1 MIESPKNNN
10 PLNEAF
16 FPVDFRDLY
25 WKDEKT
31 GRNLF
36 GEGPRFVRGE
46 RFRAVVALDRE
57 EMLSAV
63 TDAYL
68 LITNEEAHEWA
79 LEIAKE
85 VFHVQNGITME
96 CLTVKMPNSRASCEI
111 DLVRNIERGQSEINN
126 NWCAFIHIEN
136 SYNKTKTLTYEVGFY
151 NFRYNRKLIY
161 PEYTVQVSETH
172 VKTPLDFHANILEK
186 AHEKF
191 AKIGNIEELF
201 YEKIKA
207 LKRIIIAQHDM
218 IPLFCKFNG
227 MKVRTDLSEYQKDR
241 MIKLYVYLNDIID
254 KCIKEFGPNAF
265 CMLNV
270 MTDYATNYDDPTVR
284 LHSASR
290 QLAVGKWVDDIV
302 REKTK
307 PNFSM
312 HEYIGNEAG
321 DAASWLQTLYLLS
334 K

>member
-1 MIESPKNNN
+1 MNESQKKDY

-25 WKDEKT
+25 WKDEKA

-36 GEGPRFVRGE
+36 GEEPRFVSGE
-46 RFRAVVALDRE
+46 RFRAVVAIDRE

-68 LITNEEAHEWA
+68 LITNEEAYDWA
-79 LEIAKE
+79 IEIAKE
-85 VFHVQNGITME
+85 VFHVQKGISME
-96 CLTVKMPNSRASCEI
+96 CLTVKMPISRASCEI

-126 NWCAFIHIEN
+126 WWCAFIHIEN

-151 NFRYNRKLIY
+151 NFKYNRKLIY
-161 PEYTVQVSETH
+161 PEYIIQVSEAH
-172 VKTPLDFHANILEK
+172 VKTPLDFHAIILEK

-191 AKIGNIEELF
+191 AKIENIEDRF
-201 YEKIKA
+201 YDKIQF
-207 LKRIIIAQHDM
+207 LQTILIAPNDM
-218 IPLFCKFNG
+218 IPLFCKFND
-227 MKVRTDLSEYQKDR
+227 MKVRSDLSEYQKDR
-241 MIKLYVYLNDIID
+241 MIRLYVYLNDIIE

-270 MTDYATNYDDPTVR
+270 MTDYATNYDDPAMR
-284 LHSASR
+284 LHSASK

-302 REKTK
+302 REKSK
-307 PNFSM
+307 PNFSI